1 MSRQDIIRKLKLKHK
16 DLSIN
21 QIEAIINTF
30 SASISDALKS
40 EKNIELRNFGTFF
53 LKEIK
58 EKKYAR
64 NPKTGELIY
73 VPKKNKIRFK
83 MSKNLK
89 EKLNQN

>member
-30 SASISDALKS
+30 SASISDGLKS

-58 EKKYAR
+58 EKKSAR

-83 MSKNLK
+83 MSKNFK

>member
-40 EKNIELRNFGTFF
+40 EKNIELRNFSGTFF

-73 VPKKNKIRFK
+73 VPKNKIRFK